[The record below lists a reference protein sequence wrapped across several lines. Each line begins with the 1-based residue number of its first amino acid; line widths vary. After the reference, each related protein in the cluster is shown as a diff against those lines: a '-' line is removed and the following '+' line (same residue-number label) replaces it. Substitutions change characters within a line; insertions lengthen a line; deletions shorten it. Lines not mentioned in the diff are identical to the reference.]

1 MRIFKRLFVMKGV
14 TAREA
19 SSISGA
25 CAVTPLAPKQGMIRD
40 EGTTLRYHQAAGA
53 PKVRVRLR
61 FHLGV
66 DFASKV
72 NKPRCSRR

>member
-1 MRIFKRLFVMKGV
+1 MRIFKRPFVMKDV

-25 CAVTPLAPKQGMIRD
+25 CAVTPLAPKWGMICD

-53 PKVRVRLR
+53 PKVRLL

-72 NKPRCSRR
+72 NKPRCSCR

>member
-1 MRIFKRLFVMKGV
+1 MRIFNRPFVMKDV

-25 CAVTPLAPKQGMIRD
+25 CAVTPLAPKQGMICD

-53 PKVRVRLR
+53 PEGRVRLPFR
-61 FHLGV
+61 LGV